1 MRAELYHDIDNDPE
15 PEDAGKIRITVR
27 ILGEYDHNPTFTTLP
42 TFVKDFI
49 NDDVGDVCES
59 KEALEYFLMEAGIN
73 EDDIS
78 DALLKLIVYVD
89 ELTRPT
95 STEYSHNCALDVRL
109 DLVPDYLDDVD
120 DEESQSQIEQVA
132 QVSFDEPSNTRFRPA
147 SKLVVKS
154 LTRKIYNKKIKK
166 EKNICM
172 KISLEECTIC
182 LEEFTNGGRVVTLPC
197 GHEFDD
203 GCIVK
208 WFETSH
214 VCPLC
219 RFELPCEDQGTSVR
233 YEFIDLA

>member
-1 MRAELYHDIDNDPE
+1 MRVDLYHDINNDPE
-15 PEDAGKIRITVR
+15 PEDAGTIRITAR
-27 ILGEYDHNPTFTTLP
+27 ILGEYDHNPTTFTTLP
-42 TFVKDFI
+42 TFVKDF
-49 NDDVGDVCES
+49 NDDEDDVCKS
-59 KEALEYFLMEAGIN
+59 KEDLNYFLLEAGIN
-73 EDDIS
+73 DDDIS

-89 ELTRPT
+89 ELTCPT
-95 STEYSHNCALDVRL
+95 SNEYSHTCALEVWL
-109 DLVPDYLDDVD
+109 DLVPDYLDDVDD

-132 QVSFDEPSNTRFRPA
+132 QVSFDEHSNTQFRPA

-166 EKNICM
+166 EKKICK

-182 LEEFTNGGRVVTLPC
+182 LEEFTNGGRIVTLPC

-219 RFELPCEDQGTSVR
+219 RFELPCED
-233 YEFIDLA
+233 